1 MASAMPSHPKFPPS
15 YIVVLSLLASN
26 TPAQVAHRTSSHSQ
40 ASGSPASAPR
50 QATTL
55 VLHTSHRLSSYLR
68 RPSYRDSAV
77 SPNLPRT
84 SVASIRLSRPFRRAQ
99 VCDDPLWAAPHG
111 PVIQRTSCSAPSSKR
126 NLAVE

>member
-1 MASAMPSHPKFPPS
+1 MASPMLSHPKFPAS
-15 YIVVLSLLASN
+15 YI
-26 TPAQVAHRTSSHSQ
+26 
-40 ASGSPASAPR
+40 ASGSPAWVPR

-111 PVIQRTSCSAPSSKR
+111 PVIQRTSCSAPSVASVISLLNDYLLSKCSS
-126 NLAVE
+126 LLDLLISTSY